1 VILNRKWDRRCDR
14 EPVGDDLTL
23 PRIEV
28 FYFVS
33 CVFLKIKEAPLL
45 NTKQL
50 RDYFGTNFGFCS

>member
-1 VILNRKWDRRCDR
+1 VIESLLKIA
-14 EPVGDDLTL
+14 L

-33 CVFLKIKEAPLL
+33 CVFLKMKGAPLL